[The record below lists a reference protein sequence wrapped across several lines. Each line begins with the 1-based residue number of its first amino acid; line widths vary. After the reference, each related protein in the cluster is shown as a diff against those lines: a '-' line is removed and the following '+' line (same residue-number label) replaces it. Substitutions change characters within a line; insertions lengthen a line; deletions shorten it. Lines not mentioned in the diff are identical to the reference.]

1 MQTTIRSSTLVHHLV
16 TLLIGAV
23 LAAGIWLLGYAE
35 VSWLGFIV
43 AAILRDR
50 ASSHQALARPS
61 RRPMT

>member
-1 MQTTIRSSTLVHHLV
+1 MQTTTRSSTLVRHLV

-35 VSWLGFIV
+35 VSWLGFI
-43 AAILRDR
+43 AAGITRDR

-61 RRPMT
+61 RRPTT